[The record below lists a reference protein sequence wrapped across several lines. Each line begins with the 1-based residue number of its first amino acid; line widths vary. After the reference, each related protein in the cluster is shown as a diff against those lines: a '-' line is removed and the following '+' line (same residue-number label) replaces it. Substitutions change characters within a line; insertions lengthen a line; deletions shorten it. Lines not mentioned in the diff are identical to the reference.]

1 MRLRSFRAL
10 RPPPALAP
18 RVVSPPYDVV
28 SRREAAALAEGN
40 PLSFLH
46 VGRSDIDLPEDVDP
60 HDSRVYAAAR
70 ASLARFVADGTLRR
84 DAEPSVYVYR
94 QVMDGRAQTGV
105 VACVHVEDYER
116 EVIRKHEDTRPDKED
131 DRTRHVLALGAH
143 AEPVFLVHRDA
154 ATVDGLVAGATAG
167 DALYDFTTAD
177 GVRHSAWRA
186 PEPGAYVGAFG
197 AVPRA
202 YVADGHHRSASA
214 ARAAR
219 EIRAGGVSH
228 RRDLAGADWFLAVLF
243 PASHARI
250 LPYNRVVADLG
261 GQTPAEVRARL
272 ARIGRLGSAAEPM
285 PARPGT
291 FGLYFGAAKGWE
303 RLELPESSV
312 DRADPIRSLD
322 VSLLQ
327 DRVLGPVL
335 GIGDPRTDPRI
346 DFVGGIRGAGEL
358 ARQVDSGAAAL
369 AISMFPTTIE
379 QVMAVADAGHV
390 MPPKSTWFEPKLLSG
405 LFVHELRD

>member
-1 MRLRSFRAL
+1 MRLRPFRAL

-60 HDSRVYAAAR
+60 HDPRVYAAAR
-70 ASLARFVADGTLRR
+70 AALDRFVADGTLSR

-94 QVMDGRAQTGV
+94 QVREGRVQTGV
-105 VACVHVEDYER
+105 VACVHVDDYER
-116 EVIRKHEDTRPDKED
+116 GVIRKHEDTRPDKED

-154 ATVDGLVAGATAG
+154 PAVERLVADAVASGAV
-167 DALYDFTTAD
+167 YDFATAD
-177 GVRHSAWRA
+177 GVRHIVWRT
-186 PEPGAYVGAFG
+186 PDPGAYVAAFA
-197 AVPRA
+197 AVPGA

-214 ARAAR
+214 VRAAR
-219 EIRAGGVSH
+219 ELRAARDGG
-228 RRDLAGADWFLAVLF
+228 LAGADWFLAVLF
-243 PASHARI
+243 PANHARI
-250 LPYNRVVADLG
+250 LPYNRLVADLG
-261 GQTPAEVRARL
+261 GRTAGEVRARL
-272 ARIGRLGSAAEPM
+272 ERVGRLGRAPEPE
-285 PARPGT
+285 PTRPGT
-291 FGLYFGAAKGWE
+291 FGLYFGATSGWE
-303 RLELPESSV
+303 RLELPQSSI
-312 DRADPIRSLD
+312 DRADPIGSLD

-358 ARQVDSGAAAL
+358 AGRVDSGAAAL
-369 AISMFPTTIE
+369 ALSMYPTTME

-405 LFVHELRD
+405 FFVHELRD